1 MKSKII
7 SFLIIIPLILIFI
20 ILYKGLNK
28 SKFYE
33 PKSKIENIP
42 EFTAI
47 TFFKKKKV
55 NTQNIFF
62 KDKFYL
68 LNIWASWCVPC
79 KDEHPLLVSL
89 SNNDQLEIMGADI
102 ATTFLSEGRRSRLVK
117 RLREELQ
124 IVESIDMDITIL
136 EKGGLIMLE
145 ACCVEEQVD
154 QVEKEITKVLS
165 ESSLTIPSSNEINR
179 AYQLVKNYLCFR
191 SWWMESKD

>member
-20 ILYKGLNK
+20 ILYIGLNK

-68 LNIWASWCVPC
+68 FNIWASWCVPC

-89 SNNDQLEIMGADI
+89 SNNDQLEIIGLNYKDNLKNAEKFLNELGNPYKKILIDRDGTKAIEWGAFGVPE
-102 ATTFLSEGRRSRLVK
+102 TFLVFENKIVK
-117 RLREELQ
+117 KFIGPLN
-124 IVESIDMDITIL
+124 IKSV
-136 EKGGLIMLE
+136 
-145 ACCVEEQVD
+145 
-154 QVEKEITKVLS
+154 KEI
-165 ESSLTIPSSNEINR
+165 EEII
-179 AYQLVKNYLCFR
+179 K
-191 SWWMESKD
+191 